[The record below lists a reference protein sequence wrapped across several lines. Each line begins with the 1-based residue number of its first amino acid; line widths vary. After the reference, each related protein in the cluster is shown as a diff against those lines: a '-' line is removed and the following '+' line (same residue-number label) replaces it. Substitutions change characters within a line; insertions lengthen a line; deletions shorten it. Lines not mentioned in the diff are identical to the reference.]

1 MASIYDNPERAG
13 EARINERIFAIQ
25 KRYPFVRITQAGCSV
40 CERPIFALTIGAMNS
55 PAMFVGGT
63 HGMEWAS
70 VLTVLRLCEDMAAL
84 YSKRGA
90 YLYGI
95 TVSEALLQSGVVFL
109 PLLNPDGYELR
120 RRGRAA
126 CAARARTLA
135 HFPDSDF
142 PYWQSNA
149 RGVDLNRN
157 FNAAFWEAR
166 RAAAEYGVK
175 GASPTR
181 FGGPFP
187 FSERETRAIKKAIAM
202 YRPRTLYALHSQGEE
217 IYWRYADRMPKESRY
232 IAEVLSALSGYKLCD
247 PETVAL
253 GAGLKDWFIKK
264 YNRPGFT
271 IELGLGKN
279 PLPYCD
285 FDEIYQKV
293 RRMLFVALII

>member
-1 MASIYDNPERAG
+1 MVDVFRYPALAS
-13 EARINERIFAIQ
+13 EAEINETIFNIANKYRGARARSIGE
-25 KRYPFVRITQAGCSV
+25 TV
-40 CERPIFALTIGAMNS
+40 CERQIYAVEIGNMNN
-55 PAMFVGGT
+55 PAIFVGGT

-70 VLTVLRLCEDMAAL
+70 TLVTLKLCAEACEEYNVTLRDAL
-84 YSKRGA
+84 SRRGA
-90 YLYGI
+90 
-95 TVSEALLQSGVVFL
+95 VFV
-109 PLLNPDGYELR
+109 PLLNPDGFELR

-126 CAARARTLA
+126 AAARARALSR
-135 HFPDSDF
+135 FPDADF
-142 PYWQSNA
+142 AFWQSNS

-157 FNAAFWEAR
+157 FDASFWEAR
-166 RAAAEYGVK
+166 RAAAEYGVN